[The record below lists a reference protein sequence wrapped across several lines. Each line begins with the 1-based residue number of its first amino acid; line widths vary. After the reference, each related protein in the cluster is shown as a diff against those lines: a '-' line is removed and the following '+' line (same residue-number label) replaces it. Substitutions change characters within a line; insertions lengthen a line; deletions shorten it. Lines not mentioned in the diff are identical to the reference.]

1 MHKNFRKALALT
13 LALCSLLG
21 LLLPAAPKVSAED
34 YPFPDIGEVTELGIV
49 LKGNPN
55 ISGQAEIAEKDGRQY
70 LGVPIKGG
78 EFCVFALTDFLENKP
93 NGNGNYLYD
102 IVDSGIGVPRGV
114 ALDSKG
120 NFYVTGDSSSV
131 FYYNIHT
138 GKSGKISTGA
148 SGTYAVA
155 VDEKDNV
162 YVAAKS
168 GGAAVYQL
176 DMGAKTARKI
186 YTSADFTYANG
197 IAAGGGK
204 VYFQGPLT
212 SAAGGGAQIRML
224 SASGEL
230 LASYNMPGSSGSY
243 YVSYVDGVVF
253 CGTSAKSTDGLVALD
268 TAGNKLTKIDI
279 GMNSPM
285 LGVATKEY
293 NGKSFI
299 VVSGQGIYEYDVATR
314 QLGSKVSGAGSRAMR
329 AVNGYVKNGEDVL
342 LLSVGPSSVA
352 TTKAFSGNT
361 VSLTGLLEGAYTT
374 YTPRSMSP
382 GVPGTGV
389 AVYVGAYLSGSVGS
403 YTPGVEEPLQYPVFS
418 NGHDQ
423 TDSMIVYNGKLYAG
437 CYSGAYL
444 VEYDPITGNVRE
456 LIPGLKDEYGQLR
469 IHGLAAGD
477 NKIFFSTIP
486 KDQTLGGAI
495 GWYDLI
501 KDTWYC
507 EPNVIQNQ
515 SVIALAYDEEQDILY
530 GGTTIRGGTNATPKA
545 DQAVVFAYDVK
556 EREVLDQTTVSKLT
570 GDKPRNISG
579 IAQDPASG
587 KFFGLVSQ
595 TVFSLQYENGEL
607 AVTKEWAAAT
617 TPSDPYPD
625 SGSLSWFPKAIQF
638 DGNGGMYLGLN
649 QEQYG
654 IMKFTLD
661 ANGKIQRAETVVE
674 KATRIYTL
682 GADGNL
688 YFYSDQLYKVS
699 LDNRVSTVKILID
712 NADNQEAVAEARWAY
727 NSLTQKEKEQL
738 GDDYYQKLVRLEN
751 GDNRGVSETV
761 DAINAIGRVTAA
773 SGPDIEK
780 ARELYDSLTATQKK
794 NVFNAQILFDA
805 EKAYAALS
813 TPDEDA
819 PVDPVES
826 VMAAIDQIG
835 EVTADSGPAIQKARV
850 AYDNLISTQK
860 LLVHNAQIL
869 FDAEQAYVAILTQT
883 GNSGGN
889 APDAGGQPNA
899 GEQPDADLAAVV
911 LVKTQISAIGTVT
924 ENSGAAI
931 QAAREAY
938 DALTEEQKAQVPNAQ
953 VLFDA
958 EKAYAALPSH
968 TDSDDSDDSGSG
980 AWIIILVV
988 VLVLAA
994 GAVTTVIMLKKRRA
1008 GDCSRRQTSAE
1019 ETPGK

>member
-1 MHKNFRKALALT
+1 MSKKFRKLLALVLTLCT
-13 LALCSLLG
+13 LATLTA
-21 LLLPAAPKVSAED
+21 PVVRAAD
-34 YPFPDIGEVTELGIV
+34 YPFPGVGEVTELGVV

-55 ISGQAEIAEKDGRQY
+55 ISGSAEIAEKNGRQY
-70 LGVPIKGG
+70 LGVPIKGSQ
-78 EFCVFALTDFLENKP
+78 FCVFALTDFLEKKP
-93 NGNGNYLYD
+93 NANGNYLYD

-131 FYYNIHT
+131 FYYNINT

-148 SGTYAVA
+148 SATYAVA

-168 GGAAVYQL
+168 GGAAIYQL
-176 DMGAKTARKI
+176 DINAKTAKKI
-186 YTSADFTYANG
+186 YSSADFTYANG
-197 IAAGGGK
+197 VTAGGGK

-212 SAAGGGAQIRML
+212 AGAGGGAQIRML
-224 SASGEL
+224 SAGGEQ

-243 YVSYVDGVVF
+243 YLSYVDGVVF
-253 CGTSAKSTDGLVALD
+253 CGTAASSTDGLVALD
-268 TAGNKLTKIDI
+268 TAGNKLTKINI
-279 GMNSPM
+279 GMDSPM
-285 LGVATKEY
+285 LGVATKAY

-299 VVSGQGIYEYDVATR
+299 VVSGQGIYQYDVATR
-314 QLGSKVSGAGSRAMR
+314 KLGDKVSSAGSRAMR

-342 LLSVGPSSVA
+342 VLSVGPSSV
-352 TTKAFSGNT
+352 TTTAGISGKAVG
-361 VSLTGLLEGAYTT
+361 LTGLLEGAYTT
-374 YTPRSMSP
+374 YTSRSMSP

-403 YTPGVEEPLQYPVFS
+403 YSPATDAPITHAAFS

-444 VEYDPITGNVRE
+444 EEYDPITGNVRE
-456 LIPGLKDEYGQLR
+456 LIPGLKEDYGQLR

-495 GWYDLI
+495 GWYDLA

-507 EPNVIQNQ
+507 EPNVVKDQ
-515 SVIALAYDEEQDILY
+515 SVIALAYDEEADILY
-530 GGTTIRGGTNATPKA
+530 GGTTIRGGTNSTPKA

-556 EREVLDQTTVSKLT
+556 GKEVLDQITVSKLT

-579 IAQDPASG
+579 IAQDPATG
-587 KFFGLVSQ
+587 KIWGLVSQ
-595 TVFSLQYENGEL
+595 TVFSLSLENGML
-607 AVTKEWAAAT
+607 TATKEWAAAT

-625 SGSLSWFPKAIQF
+625 GGSLSWFPKAIQF
-638 DGNGGMYLGLN
+638 DGDGGMYMGLN
-649 QEQYG
+649 EDKYG

-661 ANGKIQRAETVVE
+661 ANGKIQKTQTLVK

-688 YFYSDQLYKVS
+688 YYYSDQLCQVS
-699 LDNRVSTVKILID
+699 LGNRVATVKVLID
-712 NADNQEAVAEARWAY
+712 NADSGERIAEARRAY
-727 NSLTQKEKEQL
+727 NSLSEKEKEQL
-738 GDDYYQKLVRLEN
+738 GDNYYQMLVRLEN
-751 GDNRGVSETV
+751 GDEQRVKETA
-761 DAINAIGRVTAA
+761 DAILLIGNKVNAA
-773 SGPDIEK
+773 SGPAIEK
-780 ARELYDSLTATQKK
+780 ARQLFDSLTATQKK
-794 NVFNAQILFDA
+794 KVFNAQTLFNA
-805 EKAYAALS
+805 ERTYLAIS
-813 TPDEDA
+813 TPDENA
-819 PVDPVES
+819 QPDPVEL

-860 LLVHNAQIL
+860 LLVHNSQVL

-889 APDAGGQPNA
+889 APNAGGQPNA
-899 GEQPDADLAAVV
+899 GEQPDAELVAVV
-911 LVKTQISAIGTVT
+911 LVQTQINSIGTVT
-924 ENSGAAI
+924 AASGTVI
-931 QAAREAY
+931 QSARQAY
-938 DALTEEQKAQVPNAQ
+938 DALTEEQKAQVTNAQ
-953 VLFDA
+953 ILFDA
-958 EKAYAALPSH
+958 EQAYAALPSH
-968 TDSDDSDDSGSG
+968 TDSNEGGNG

-994 GAVTTVIMLKKRRA
+994 AAAAAVLILRKKKA
-1008 GDCSRRQTSAE
+1008 GQVLAPAA
-1019 ETPGK
+1019 ETPTEEPAEK